1 MARKRKPP
9 ETPDERGAERT
20 QHAANELNIP
30 RAPEEERQAPIDEA
44 SKEKNRRET
53 GPPAELDE

>member
-9 ETPDERGAERT
+9 ETPDQRSARRT
-20 QHAANELNIP
+20 EHAADELNIP
-30 RAPEEERQAPIDEA
+30 QAPEEGHRAPLDEA

-53 GPPAELDE
+53 GPPAELEE